1 MKYQVITITSEKV
14 LVETFNEQEAAN
26 SYFKVA
32 RFGHPEDE
40 KVEKIYL
47 TINNQIVIEHKFD

>member
-1 MKYQVITITSEKV
+1 MKYQVITITSERV
-14 LVETFNEQEAAN
+14 LVKTFNEQEAAN
-26 SYFKVA
+26 SYFKA
-32 RFGHPEDE
+32 AMSGHPEDE